1 MLKFISKEWISE
13 DEVEGLLLLN
23 GKTELTF
30 YRWREDDEWMGL
42 TVYVE
47 DKFNIEEVEEV
58 DGINVW
64 DIYDEVISVLDREL

>member
-1 MLKFISKEWISE
+1 M
-13 DEVEGLLLLN
+13 N

-30 YRWREDDEWMGL
+30 YRWREDDEWRGL

-47 DKFNIEEVEEV
+47 DEFNIEEVEEV

-64 DIYDEVISVLDREL
+64 DIYDEVIRVLDKEL